1 MSKDNK
7 NAFLAQ
13 YGTLKHIEE
22 SLKSDDGEIRYY
34 VCKNPLLPIHHMET
48 IVNDKNAW
56 GDHLGLSENQSA
68 PSHILYK
75 LSKHKDPEVQINA
88 ALHKNADPNSI
99 DYLLNKTNTQPSVTN
114 AIIEKSPHV
123 TKEQL
128 THISNNPLDYHGYTV
143 QQAEKRLEK
152 GDYSND

>member
-48 IVNDKNAW
+48 IVNDNLERSNHDGW
-56 GDHLGLSENQSA
+56 
-68 PSHILYK
+68 Y
-75 LSKHKDPEVQINA
+75 
-88 ALHKNADPNSI
+88 
-99 DYLLNKTNTQPSVTN
+99 
-114 AIIEKSPHV
+114 
-123 TKEQL
+123 QL
-128 THISNNPLDYHGYTV
+128 TGRHCDGLQVWTLTFQYDSVL
-143 QQAEKRLEK
+143 
-152 GDYSND
+152 